1 MKKLNNLKW
10 FSLGVF
16 ACLIVSIASTPA
28 FASSLKKSAQLV
40 YNNIKISLNGT
51 TITPTDASGNVVEPF
66 TINGTTYLPV
76 RAISNALGLNVNWNS
91 STNTVEITNT
101 KPSNSQSNSSSSGNV
116 IYDSNGIKIT
126 YLGIGTTTSD
136 QPEIKLY
143 IQNSTNDNYIIQ
155 SKNTS
160 VNGVMAYPT
169 FSCHVASGKSAY
181 DGLIFEKYMP
191 QNSQI
196 TTINSAEFTF
206 RFFKAD
212 DWNNKFDSGVI
223 TINN

>member
-91 STNTVEITNT
+91 STNTVEITDDSNNT
-101 KPSNSQSNSSSSGNV
+101 NAPKSSTIVNYPNTSTPTYTSITGRQIDQIIEGSY
-116 IYDSNGIKIT
+116 IYDYDETECINYQTYLIQHGFRLIKTTTGEGMISNFYSNGKSLVAVG
-126 YLGIGTTTSD
+126 YVA
-136 QPEIKLY
+136 KY
-143 IQNSTNDNYIIQ
+143 NSVIIIANQ
-155 SKNTS
+155 
-160 VNGVMAYPT
+160 
-169 FSCHVASGKSAY
+169 
-181 DGLIFEKYMP
+181 
-191 QNSQI
+191 
-196 TTINSAEFTF
+196 
-206 RFFKAD
+206 
-212 DWNNKFDSGVI
+212 
-223 TINN
+223 

>member
-16 ACLIVSIASTPA
+16 ACLIMSIASTPA

-91 STNTVEITNT
+91 STNTVEITDDSNNT
-101 KPSNSQSNSSSSGNV
+101 NTPTSNTIVNYPNTSTPTYTSITGRQIDQIIEGSY
-116 IYDSNGIKIT
+116 IYDYDETECINYQT
-126 YLGIGTTTSD
+126 YLIQHGFRLIKTTTGEGTVSNF
-136 QPEIKLY
+136 Y
-143 IQNSTNDNYIIQ
+143 FN
-155 SKNTS
+155 
-160 VNGVMAYPT
+160 
-169 FSCHVASGKSAY
+169 GKSIVAVGY
-181 DGLIFEKYMP
+181 VAKY
-191 QNSQI
+191 NS
-196 TTINSAEFTF
+196 
-206 RFFKAD
+206 
-212 DWNNKFDSGVI
+212 VI
-223 TINN
+223 IVANQ